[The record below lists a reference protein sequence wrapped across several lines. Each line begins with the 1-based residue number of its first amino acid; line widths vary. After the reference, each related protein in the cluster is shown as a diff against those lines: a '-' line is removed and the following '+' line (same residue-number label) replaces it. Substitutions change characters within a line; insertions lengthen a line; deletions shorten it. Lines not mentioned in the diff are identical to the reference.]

1 MPEGV
6 LDIED
11 LTSPVLSPT
20 QRQILDHL
28 EGTSVD
34 LDPAGLIGEAIE
46 KTGLEDFGAADF
58 QPRLDAYSGA
68 ADADSGNT
76 NLNRLI
82 LHDRILRLLS
92 QRLLLTDLLRRYP
105 EIHEIEIEK
114 PIIVVGLPRSGTTHL
129 VNLVAADV

>member
-1 MPEGV
+1 MSDSA
-6 LDIED
+6 LDIGD
-11 LTSPVLSPT
+11 LTAPVLTPT
-20 QRQILDHL
+20 QREILGQL
-28 EGTSVD
+28 EGLSVD
-34 LDPAGLIGEAIE
+34 LDPTSLLGEAVR
-46 KTGLEDFGAADF
+46 KTGLDDFGPAGF
-58 QPRLDAYSGA
+58 RSRLDAYAGA

-82 LHDRILRLLS
+82 LRNRIVRLLS

-129 VNLVAADV
+129 VNLI